1 MLKYSKKATL
11 SGAHVTFKYSVL
23 SATLSIEIDGEVF
36 SKHLIWLPWH
46 NIEVPI
52 GNELYDLRVITLPLN
67 IYTLKLNSEVIISEL
82 FPKLRY
88 ASIATFFIG
97 LVKRVLY
104 ILPALF

>member
-11 SGAHVTFKYSVL
+11 NKAHVTFKYSVL
-23 SATLSIEIDGEVF
+23 NATLLIEIDDKVF

-67 IYTLKLNSEVIISEL
+67 IYTLKQNNRVIISEL

-97 LVKRVLY
+97 LVKRALY